1 MNNSRD
7 ALQPALLDRL
17 KDDDGKG
24 EPAHGISK
32 DLLRRLVLRDLES
45 LFNSTCALSK
55 VEMEANPAVAGT
67 VIAYGMPP
75 IAGQVV
81 SGIEV
86 KRFEGMVASLIRQFE
101 PRIDPDSV
109 RVKAE
114 TEQQLM
120 NLHNV
125 IGLQITGLLWNRP
138 YPIELALRTEVD
150 LETGKV
156 ALLPLTGFH

>member
-17 KDDDGKG
+17 KNDTGSG
-24 EPAHGISK
+24 ENGHAISK
-32 DLLRRLVLRDLES
+32 DLLRKLVLRDLES
-45 LFNSTCALSK
+45 LFNSTCALTKS
-55 VEMEANPAVAGT
+55 EMESHPIVAGT
-67 VIAYGMPP
+67 VVAYGMPP

-81 SGIEV
+81 SSIEV
-86 KRFEGMVASLIRQFE
+86 RRFEGMVAGLIRRYE

-125 IGLQITGLLWNRP
+125 IGLQITGLLWSRP

-156 ALLPLTGFH
+156 ALLPLTGFN